1 MRVIN
6 SLGETRKMILSGK
19 IRPALE
25 IIEKNSN
32 AETREKLMNT
42 FVGSII
48 EYNEKIDWDDI
59 YRS

>member
-19 IRPALE
+19 IRPALR
-25 IIEKNSN
+25 IMEKNSSS
-32 AETREKLMNT
+32 ETRKKFMEN
-42 FVGSII
+42 FVDSIM

>member
-1 MRVIN
+1 
-6 SLGETRKMILSGK
+6 MILSGK